1 MSPRIFLGWLVVTVV
16 TVVLAVVIGLGRE
29 TSTFDLVKRD
39 AVFAELRA
47 NPDSAARV
55 VIESRFG
62 AVNLV
67 REGDDWISP
76 ERDGYPVQGSDVRR
90 LVSGLADMRFVER
103 KTANPARFHRLEVQD
118 ITEEFADSAQVS
130 VTKED
135 GGVMADVIVGRPSA
149 RFFEGRSSG
158 TYIRFPGTND
168 VWLVTGVTNV
178 QTRLVPWLARTIV
191 SVPADSVAR
200 IAIGEAEGAYA
211 LTREK
216 PEDAFAVEGAPE
228 GRKADPDKVRPVSRA
243 LANVELEDVKP
254 HEDLELPADAQVAE
268 FQTFDGLLVR
278 MRMAEIDKKR
288 WAVFEASYAGDV
300 SDESDAAR
308 AARAAAQAINE
319 RVADWVYWIPSA
331 VFSNMTQPVEDVLA
345 DAENAS

>member
-1 MSPRIFLGWLVVTVV
+1 MSPRVFLGWLVVTVV

-39 AVFAELRA
+39 AVFADLRA
-47 NPDSAARV
+47 NPDAAARV
-55 VIESRFG
+55 VINSRFG

-76 ERDGYPVQGSDVRR
+76 ERDGYPVEGSDVRR
-90 LVSGLADMRFVER
+90 LISGLADMRFVER
-103 KTANPARFHRLEVQD
+103 KTSNPERFHRLEVQD
-118 ITEEFADSAQVS
+118 ISEEFADSAH
-130 VTKED
+130 VTVTRPD
-135 GGVMADVIVGRPSA
+135 GGVLADVIVGRPSA

-158 TYIRFPGTND
+158 TYIRFPKTND

-178 QTRLVPWLARTIV
+178 QTRLVPWLARTV
-191 SVPADSVAR
+191 VNLPADSIAR
-200 IAIGEAEGAYA
+200 IAIGEGEGAYA

-216 PEDAFAVEGAPE
+216 AEDAFSVEGAPE
-228 GRKADPDKVRPVSRA
+228 GRNPDPDKIRPISRA

-254 HEDLELPADAQVAE
+254 HEDLEIPADAQVAE
-268 FQTFDGLLVR
+268 VKTFDGLVVR

-288 WAVFEASYAGDV
+288 WAVFEASFAGDAA
-300 SDESDAAR
+300 DESDAAK
-308 AARAAAQAINE
+308 AARAAAQQINE

-331 VFSNMTQPVEDVLA
+331 VYSNMTRPVEDVLA
-345 DAENAS
+345 DPEKAS

>member
-16 TVVLAVVIGLGRE
+16 TVVLTVVIGLGRE
-29 TSTFDLVKRD
+29 TATFDLVKRD

-47 NPDSAARV
+47 NPDAAARV

-62 AVNLV
+62 PVNLV

-76 ERDGYPVQGSDVRR
+76 ERYGYPVQGSDVRR

-118 ITEEFADSAQVS
+118 ITEEFADSAH
-130 VTKED
+130 VTVASSD
-135 GGVMADVIVGRPSA
+135 GGVLADLIVGRPSA

-200 IAIGEAEGAYA
+200 IAIGEGEGAYA
-211 LTREK
+211 LIREK
-216 PEDAFAVEGAPE
+216 PEDAFAVEGASE
-228 GRKADPDKVRPVSRA
+228 GRKVDPDKVRPVSRA
-243 LANVELEDVKP
+243 LANLELEDVKP
-254 HEDLELPADAQVAE
+254 HKDLELPAGAQVAE
-268 FQTFDGLLVR
+268 VQTFDSLVVR

-288 WAVFEASYAGDV
+288 WAVFEASYEGDPK
-300 SDESDAAR
+300 DQSDAAR
-308 AARAAAQAINE
+308 AARAAAQAINK

-331 VFSNMTQPVEDVLA
+331 LFSNMTKPVGDVLA
-345 DAENAS
+345 DTENAS

>member
-1 MSPRIFLGWLVVTVV
+1 MSPRIFLGWLVVTVL
-16 TVVLAVVIGLGRE
+16 TVVLTVVIGLGRE
-29 TSTFDLVKRD
+29 TATFDLVKRD

-47 NPDSAARV
+47 NPDAAARV

-62 AVNLV
+62 PVNLV

-76 ERDGYPVQGSDVRR
+76 ERYGYPVQGSDVRR

-118 ITEEFADSAQVS
+118 ITEEFADSAH
-130 VTKED
+130 VTVASSD
-135 GGVMADVIVGRPSA
+135 GGVLADLIVGRPSA

-200 IAIGEAEGAYA
+200 IAIGEGEGAYA
-211 LTREK
+211 LIREK
-216 PEDAFAVEGAPE
+216 PEDAFAVEGASE
-228 GRKADPDKVRPVSRA
+228 GRKVDPDKVRPVSRA
-243 LANVELEDVKP
+243 LANLELEDVKP
-254 HEDLELPADAQVAE
+254 HKDLELPAGAQVAE
-268 FQTFDGLLVR
+268 VQTFDSLVVR

-288 WAVFEASYAGDV
+288 WAVFEASYEGDPK
-300 SDESDAAR
+300 DQSDAAR
-308 AARAAAQAINE
+308 AARAAAQAINK

-331 VFSNMTQPVEDVLA
+331 LFSNMTKPVGDVLA
-345 DAENAS
+345 DTENAS